1 MAQTDL
7 ENLVEYLR
15 RRTARTHVGLWLM
28 PLNRIGHE
36 AEIAVH
42 LGVQALDIGKYLHD
56 KLPPGAEFVRLSAK
70 KVIETLDDVA
80 SSIGQSDCVLVY
92 NLDLLLSG
100 VRDEERQQIWQD
112 LFNRFPGR
120 ARVLL
125 IAIPDT
131 ATHLLPSESLLK
143 KWRDDSRLA

>member
-7 ENLVEYLR
+7 ETLVEYLR

-28 PLNRIGHE
+28 PLNKIGHE
-36 AEIAVH
+36 AETAVH
-42 LGVQALDIGKYLHD
+42 LGVQALNIGLYIHD
-56 KLPPGAEFVRLSAK
+56 KMPPGAEFVRLSAK
-70 KVIETLDDVA
+70 KVVETLDEVA
-80 SSIGQSDCVLVY
+80 SSNGQSDCVLVY
-92 NLDLLLSG
+92 NFDLLISG
-100 VRDEERQQIWQD
+100 VKDEERQQIWQD

-143 KWRDDSRLA
+143 KWKDDSRLV

>member
-1 MAQTDL
+1 MAQTEL
-7 ENLVEYLR
+7 ETLVEYLR

-42 LGVQALDIGKYLHD
+42 LGVQALDIGKYLYD

-70 KVIETLDDVA
+70 KIMETLYDVA
-80 SSIGQSDCVLVY
+80 SFVGQSDCVLVY
-92 NLDLLLSG
+92 NIDLLLSG
-100 VRDEERQQIWQD
+100 VKDEERQQIWQE

-125 IAIPDT
+125 VAIPDT
-131 ATHLLPSESLLK
+131 ATHLLPSESLLR
-143 KWRDDSRLA
+143 KWKDDSRLA